1 LESTSSTPTSAHQNN
16 HFDGYV
22 DQPFYPRMVKVE
34 LPVCIDFVGGWSDT
48 PPWSLERAGRCFE
61 YDNKLES
68 CLPIGTIIETTETT
82 GVLIKDDAGNQL
94 YVENLT
100 SITPPFDDNDP
111 FRIVKSAFLVTGMVH
126 ENILVSMGLQIQTWA
141 NEPHGSGLGTSSI
154 LAAVAVKGLL
164 QITDGD
170 ESSENVAR
178 LALVLEQLMGTE
190 VAGRIQ
196 LEACRCWWQG
206 ICSVIYQKHRIWK

>member
-1 LESTSSTPTSAHQNN
+1 LD
-16 HFDGYV
+16 DGV
-22 DQPFYPRMVKVE
+22 IPLHGAQSV
-34 LPVCIDFVGGWSDT
+34 LVGVLNMTIS
-48 PPWSLERAGRCFE
+48 
-61 YDNKLES
+61 LES
-68 CLPIGTIIETTETT
+68 CPPIGTIIETTEKT
-82 GVLIKDDAGNQL
+82 GVLINDEAGNQL

-100 SITPPFDDNDP
+100 SITPPFDVNDP

-154 LAAVAVKGLL
+154 LAAVVVKGLL

-178 LALVLEQLMGTE
+178 LVLVFEQLMGTGGGWQDQIGGLYPGIKFTSSFPGIPLRLE
-190 VAGRIQ
+190 IIPLLVSQ
-196 LEACRCWWQG
+196 LILELQQRLL
-206 ICSVIYQKHRIWK
+206 VVYYLLVK